1 MPAAMRE
8 PAAGRTGAQTNAA
21 SERSADDPE
30 RKRAAL
36 ERYEREVA
44 ANYRWNLGAH
54 LLYGLLGTTGWRLI
68 TAPTFV
74 PDYVY
79 RLGGSNLIVGA
90 MLSCGGLAR
99 FLAPVAGAAWVG
111 QRPLVKR
118 LAIWIGTGMRIQ
130 VLAMALTA
138 LLLPVWANLPAFF
151 VFYCGFSFL
160 NGLQGVVFGL
170 LMAKVIPLARRGRF
184 IGLRDFA
191 GGATAAGVAWLAGGF
206 LHALPFP
213 RSYGATYLIAFVLT
227 SLGLTCFAAIREP
240 RAPFAESP
248 RSFGATLAR
257 LRALFTGDRHFAWY
271 CVSRGLG
278 ALGLMAAPFFIIA
291 ARHGADATSAASV
304 VRASVAYFLANTVSN
319 LAWGQIADRAGFRTV
334 FLAGAVVWLAALAFA
349 LLGPLSDAATML
361 LFALVGAGQGG
372 LQMASINL
380 VYEFGEHDL
389 GVRIAAVNAL
399 GELSVALAPLAG
411 GLIADHVSFPA
422 LYVTSG
428 VFTVAAA
435 STMYLG
441 VGARASRN

>member
-1 MPAAMRE
+1 MPEAASGGTRSAE
-8 PAAGRTGAQTNAA
+8 PARATHRAA
-21 SERSADDPE
+21 ADVERE
-30 RKRAAL
+30 RAAL
-36 ERYEREVA
+36 ERYERDVA

-90 MLSCGGLAR
+90 MLCCGGLAR
-99 FLAPVAGAAWVG
+99 FLAPIAGAAWVG

-130 VLAMALTA
+130 VLAMALSA
-138 LLLPVWANLPAFF
+138 LFLPLWANLPAFF

-191 GGATAAGVAWLAGGF
+191 GGATAAAVAWRAGGF

-213 RSYGATYLIAFVLT
+213 QSYGATYLIAFALT

-240 RAPFAESP
+240 RAPFPESR
-248 RSFGATLAR
+248 RSFAATLSH
-257 LRALFTGDRHFAWY
+257 LRQLFAGNRHFAWY
-271 CVSRGLG
+271 CVARGVG

-291 ARHGADATSAASV
+291 ARHGADAAGASV
-304 VRASVAYFLANTVSN
+304 VRASVAYFLANTVTN
-319 LAWGQIADRAGFRTV
+319 LAWGQIADHAGFRTV
-334 FLAGAVVWLAALAFA
+334 FLTAAVIWLTALGTA
-349 LLGPLSDAATML
+349 LLGPLGDSATIL

-380 VYEFGEHDL
+380 VYEFGERDL

-399 GELSVALAPLAG
+399 GELSVAVAPLVG
-411 GLIADHVSFPA
+411 GLIADHASFTA
-422 LYVTSG
+422 LYLTSAA
-428 VFTVAAA
+428 FTVMAGI
-435 STMYLG
+435 TMYIG
-441 VGARASRN
+441 VGARAARS